1 MESFRWWVILK
12 LHLRYPGHHM
22 LSLRN
27 ITLTQYKNYL
37 QQRFA
42 FDKPIIG
49 IYGNNG
55 VGKTNLL
62 DAIYYLSFTR
72 SYFFKSDI
80 QNVYHGKSGFRIEG
94 NFETDEADQNV
105 VCILR
110 ENGKKEVL
118 LNNEIYQ
125 RLSGHIGR
133 FPCVIITP
141 DDARIITEG
150 SDERRRYTDA
160 LLCQIDALYL
170 QHLIEYNRLLQQ
182 RNQVLRTLA
191 ERISTDRSLLDVYDA
206 QLLRPGT
213 YIFVKRQHF
222 FREILPAIESI
233 YRYIAGSDDGL
244 QLSYQSDLL
253 LTPYAELLHKSR
265 EKDLML
271 QRTDAGI
278 HRDDIDIRLMT
289 QQFKNI
295 ASQGQRKS
303 LLFAMKLA
311 EYEMLKTTKR
321 FPPII
326 LLDEVFEKLDVHR
339 MHQLL
344 ERVCAPGNGQLFI
357 TDTHPNRIR
366 EHLEQLSVDYSLI
379 GL

>member
-1 MESFRWWVILK
+1 MQ
-12 LHLRYPGHHM
+12 
-22 LSLRN
+22 SLRN

-37 QQRFA
+37 QENFS

-62 DAIYYLSFTR
+62 DAIYYLCFTR
-72 SYFFKSDI
+72 SYFFKSDQ
-80 QNVYHGKSGFRIEG
+80 QNVHHGKSGFRIEG
-94 NFETDEADQNV
+94 NFQTEEGNQQV

-110 ENGKKEVL
+110 ENGKKEVIV
-118 LNNEIYQ
+118 NDETYT

-150 SDERRRYTDA
+150 SDERRRFTDA
-160 LLCQIDALYL
+160 LLCQMDPQYL
-170 QHLIEYNRLLQQ
+170 QQLIEYNRLVQQ
-182 RNQVLRTLA
+182 RNQLLRSLA

-222 FREILPAIESI
+222 FREILPSIRAI
-233 YRYIAGSDDGL
+233 YQYISGADDGL
-244 QLSYQSDLL
+244 ELSYQSDLL
-253 LTPYAELLHKSR
+253 MTPYAELLHNTR
-265 EKDLML
+265 DRDLML
-271 QRTDAGI
+271 LRTHAGI
-278 HRDDIDIRLMT
+278 HRDDIDIRLRG

-311 EYEMLKTTKR
+311 EYDMLKTTKG
-321 FPPII
+321 FAPII
-326 LLDEVFEKLDVHR
+326 LLDDVFEKLDALR

-344 ERVCAPGNGQLFI
+344 ERVCATGNGQLFI
-357 TDTHPNRIR
+357 TDTHQNRIR
-366 EHLEQLSVDYSLI
+366 EHLENLSVDYSLI

>member
-1 MESFRWWVILK
+1 
-12 LHLRYPGHHM
+12 M

-27 ITLTQYKNYL
+27 ITLTHYKNYL
-37 QQRFA
+37 QETFS
-42 FDKPIIG
+42 FDKPITG

-72 SYFFKSDI
+72 SYFFKSDL
-80 QNVYHGKSGFRIEG
+80 QNVHHGQSGFRIEG
-94 NFETDEADQNV
+94 NFETTDGDQNV

-110 ENGKKEVL
+110 ETGKKEVL

-125 RLSGHIGR
+125 RLSGHIGK
-133 FPCVIITP
+133 FPCVIVTP
-141 DDARIITEG
+141 DDARIVTEG
-150 SDERRRYTDA
+150 SDERRRYSDA
-160 LLCQIDALYL
+160 LLCQMDTQYL

-182 RNQVLRTLA
+182 RNQVLRSLA

-213 YIFVKRQHF
+213 YIFVKRQQF
-222 FREILPAIESI
+222 FREILPAISSI
-233 YRYIAGSDDGL
+233 YQYIAGSDDGL
-244 QLSYQSDLL
+244 QLTYQSDLL
-253 LTPYAELLHKSR
+253 TIPLAELLHKSR
-265 EKDLML
+265 DRDLML
-271 QRTDAGI
+271 QRTHAGI
-278 HRDDIDIRLMT
+278 HRDDIDIRLT
-289 QQFKNI
+289 NQHFKNI

-311 EYEMLKTTKR
+311 EYEMLKTTKG
-321 FPPII
+321 FAPII
-326 LLDEVFEKLDVHR
+326 LLDDVFEKLDTHR

-357 TDTHPNRIR
+357 TDTHKNRIR
-366 EHLEQLSVDYSLI
+366 EHLEKLSTDYSLI
-379 GL
+379 CLTRNA

>member
-1 MESFRWWVILK
+1 
-12 LHLRYPGHHM
+12 M

-27 ITLTQYKNYL
+27 ITITQYKNYL
-37 QQRFA
+37 QESFS

-72 SYFFKSDI
+72 SYFFKSDL
-80 QNVYHGKSGFRIEG
+80 QNVHQGKSGFRIEG
-94 NFETDEADQNV
+94 NFDAGATDQNV

-110 ENGKKEVL
+110 ETGKKEVL
-118 LNNEIYQ
+118 LNDEIYQ
-125 RLSGHIGR
+125 RLSGHIGK

-160 LLCQIDALYL
+160 LLCQMDTQYL

-182 RNQVLRTLA
+182 RNQLLRSLA
-191 ERISTDRSLLDVYDA
+191 ERITSDRSLLDVYDA
-206 QLLRPGT
+206 QLQRPGT

-222 FREILPAIESI
+222 FHEILPAITSI
-233 YRYIAGSDDGL
+233 YQYIAGADDGL

-253 LTPYAELLHKSR
+253 STPYAELLHKSR
-265 EKDLML
+265 DRDLMM
-271 QRTDAGI
+271 QRTLAGI
-278 HRDDIDIRLMT
+278 HRDDIDIRLRN
-289 QQFKNI
+289 QPFKNI

-311 EYEMLKTTKR
+311 EYDMLKVTKG
-321 FPPII
+321 FAPII
-326 LLDEVFEKLDVHR
+326 LLDDVFEKLDTQR

-344 ERVCAPGNGQLFI
+344 ERVCAPGNGQLFL
-357 TDTHPNRIR
+357 TDTHKDRIC
-366 EHLEQLSVDYSLI
+366 EHLNKLSTDYSLI

>member
-1 MESFRWWVILK
+1 
-12 LHLRYPGHHM
+12 M

-27 ITLTQYKNYL
+27 ISLTQYKNYL
-37 QQRFA
+37 REDFF
-42 FDKPIIG
+42 FDKPITG
-49 IYGNNG
+49 IYGKNG

-62 DAIYYLSFTR
+62 DAIYYLCFTR
-72 SYFFKSDI
+72 SYFFKSDL
-80 QNVYHGKSGFRIEG
+80 QNVHHGKSGFRIEG
-94 NFETDEADQNV
+94 NFHTNDGNQHV

-110 ENGKKEVL
+110 ETGKKEVL
-118 LNNEIYQ
+118 LNDEVYQ
-125 RLSGHIGR
+125 RLSGHIGK

-160 LLCQIDALYL
+160 LLCQIDAQYL

-182 RNQVLRTLA
+182 RNQLLRTLA
-191 ERISTDRSLLDVYDA
+191 ERISSDKSLLDVYDA

-222 FREILPAIESI
+222 FREILPAIENI
-233 YRYIAGSDDGL
+233 YKYIAGSDDGL
-244 QLSYQSDLL
+244 QLCYQSDLL
-253 LTPYAELLHKSR
+253 ATPYAELLHKSR

-271 QRTDAGI
+271 QRTHAGI

-311 EYEMLKTTKR
+311 EYEMLKTTKG

-326 LLDEVFEKLDVHR
+326 LLDDVFEKLDARR

-357 TDTHPNRIR
+357 TDTHEDRIK
-366 EHLEQLSVDYSLI
+366 EHLDRLSADYALV

>member
-1 MESFRWWVILK
+1 
-12 LHLRYPGHHM
+12 M

-37 QQRFA
+37 QESFS

-72 SYFFKSDI
+72 SYFFKSDL
-80 QNVYHGKSGFRIEG
+80 QNVHHGKTGFRIEG
-94 NFETDEADQNV
+94 NFETEETDQNV

-110 ENGKKEVL
+110 ETGKKEIL
-118 LNNEIYQ
+118 LNDEIYL
-125 RLSGHIGR
+125 RLSLHIGK

-160 LLCQIDALYL
+160 LLCQMDPLYL
-170 QHLIEYNRLLQQ
+170 QNLIEYNRLLQQ
-182 RNQVLRTLA
+182 RNQLLRSLA
-191 ERISTDRSLLDVYDA
+191 ERISTERSLLDVYDA
-206 QLLRPGT
+206 QLQRPGT
-213 YIFVKRQHF
+213 YIFVKRQLF
-222 FREILPAIESI
+222 FQEILPSIEAI
-233 YRYIAGSDDGL
+233 YKYISGTDDGL
-244 QLSYQSDLL
+244 QLNYQSDM
-253 LTPYAELLHKSR
+253 LTGPYAELLFTTR
-265 EKDLML
+265 EKDLIL
-271 QRTDAGI
+271 LRTHAGI
-278 HRDDIDIRLMT
+278 HRDDIEIRLRN
-289 QQFKNI
+289 QPFKNI

-311 EYEMLKTTKR
+311 EYELLKKTKG
-321 FPPII
+321 FAPII
-326 LLDEVFEKLDVHR
+326 LLDDVFEKLDAQR

-357 TDTHPNRIR
+357 TDTHENRMR
-366 EHLEQLSVDYSLI
+366 EHLDKLSVDYSLI

>member
-1 MESFRWWVILK
+1 
-12 LHLRYPGHHM
+12 M

-37 QQRFA
+37 QESFS

-72 SYFFKSDI
+72 SYFFKSDL
-80 QNVYHGKSGFRIEG
+80 QNVHHGKSGFRIEG
-94 NFETDEADQNV
+94 NFETDEADQKV

-110 ENGKKEVL
+110 ETGRKEVL

-125 RLSGHIGR
+125 RLSGHIGK
-133 FPCVIITP
+133 FPCVIVTP

-150 SDERRRYTDA
+150 SDERRRYADA
-160 LLCQIDALYL
+160 LLCQIDSLYL

-182 RNQVLRTLA
+182 RNQLLRSIA
-191 ERISTDRSLLDVYDA
+191 EKISTDRGLLDVYDA

-222 FREILPAIESI
+222 FNEILPSIDSI
-233 YRYIAGSDDGL
+233 YQYIAGSDDGL
-244 QLSYQSDLL
+244 QLNYQSDLL
-253 LTPYAELLHKSR
+253 TMPYAELLHKSR

-271 QRTDAGI
+271 QRTHAGI
-278 HRDDIDIRLMT
+278 HRDDIDIRLRNNH
-289 QQFKNI
+289 QFKNV

-311 EYEMLKTTKR
+311 EYEMLKTSKG
-321 FPPII
+321 FAPII
-326 LLDEVFEKLDVHR
+326 LLDDVFEKLDSQR

-344 ERVCAPGNGQLFI
+344 AKVCAPGNGQLFI
-357 TDTHPNRIR
+357 TDTHESRIR
-366 EHLEQLSVDYSLI
+366 EHLEKLSADYSLI

>member
-1 MESFRWWVILK
+1 
-12 LHLRYPGHHM
+12 M

-27 ITLTQYKNYL
+27 IILTQYKNYL
-37 QQRFA
+37 QESFS

-72 SYFFKSDI
+72 SYFFKSDV

-94 NFETDEADQNV
+94 NFETDAGIENV

-110 ENGKKEVL
+110 ETGKKEVL

-125 RLSGHIGR
+125 RLSGHIGK
-133 FPCVIITP
+133 FPCVIVTP

-160 LLCQIDALYL
+160 LLCQIDPQYL

-182 RNQVLRTLA
+182 RNQLLRTLA
-191 ERISTDRSLLDVYDA
+191 ERISTERSLLDVYDA
-206 QLLRPGT
+206 QLQRPAT

-222 FREILPAIESI
+222 FREILPSI
-233 YRYIAGSDDGL
+233 GALYRYIAGSDDGL

-253 LTPYAELLHKSR
+253 SGTYAELLHKSR
-265 EKDLML
+265 ERDLML
-271 QRTDAGI
+271 QRTHAGI
-278 HRDDIDIRLMT
+278 HRDDIDIRLST

-311 EYEMLKTTKR
+311 EYEMLKTTKG
-321 FPPII
+321 FAPII
-326 LLDEVFEKLDVHR
+326 LLDDVFEKLDAQR

-357 TDTHPNRIR
+357 TDTHEERIQ
-366 EHLEQLSVDYSLI
+366 EHLDRLSADYSLI

>member
-1 MESFRWWVILK
+1 
-12 LHLRYPGHHM
+12 M
-22 LSLRN
+22 LTLSN
-27 ITLTQYKNYL
+27 ISLTQYKNYL
-37 QQRFA
+37 QETFS

-72 SYFFKSDI
+72 SYFFKSDM

-94 NFETDEADQNV
+94 NFHSNGTEQNV
-105 VCILR
+105 VCIVR
-110 ENGKKEVL
+110 ETGKKEVM
-118 LNNEIYQ
+118 LNDEIYQ
-125 RLSGHIGR
+125 RLSSHIGK

-160 LLCQIDALYL
+160 LLCQMDPVYL

-182 RNQVLRTLA
+182 RNQLLRTIA
-191 ERISTDRSLLDVYDA
+191 ENISSDRSLLDVYDA
-206 QLLRPGT
+206 QLQRPGT

-222 FREILPAIESI
+222 FKEILPSINAI
-233 YRYIAGSDDGL
+233 YKYIAGMDDGL
-244 QLSYQSDLL
+244 QLYFQSDLL
-253 LTPYAELLHKSR
+253 NTPYAELLHKSR
-265 EKDLML
+265 EKDMML
-271 QRTDAGI
+271 QRTHAGI
-278 HRDDIDIRLMT
+278 HRDDIDIRLRN

-311 EYEMLKTTKR
+311 EYEMLKTGKG
-321 FPPII
+321 FAPII
-326 LLDEVFEKLDVHR
+326 LLDDVFEKLDAHR
-339 MHQLL
+339 MHKLL

-357 TDTHPNRIR
+357 TDTHENRIR
-366 EHLEQLSVDYSLI
+366 SHLEKLSADYSLI

>member
-1 MESFRWWVILK
+1 
-12 LHLRYPGHHM
+12 M

-37 QQRFA
+37 QQSFS
-42 FDKPIIG
+42 FDQPIIG

-72 SYFFKSDI
+72 SYFYKSDL
-80 QNVYHGKSGFRIEG
+80 QNVYNGKSGFRIEG
-94 NFETDEADQNV
+94 NFAMAETDQRV

-110 ENGKKEVL
+110 ETGKKEVL
-118 LNNEIYQ
+118 LNDEIYQ
-125 RLSGHIGR
+125 RLSGHIGK

-160 LLCQIDALYL
+160 LLCQMDALYL

-182 RNQVLRTLA
+182 RNQLLRSMA
-191 ERISTDRSLLDVYDA
+191 ENISTDRSLLEVYDA

-222 FREILPAIESI
+222 FRDILPSICSI
-233 YRYIAGSDDGL
+233 YQYIAGSDDGL

-253 LTPYAELLHKSR
+253 TTPYAELLHKSR
-265 EKDLML
+265 ERDLML
-271 QRTDAGI
+271 QRTHAGI
-278 HRDDIDIRLMT
+278 HRDDIDIRLCN

-311 EYEMLKTTKR
+311 EYEMLKTSKG
-321 FPPII
+321 FAPII
-326 LLDEVFEKLDVHR
+326 LLDDVFEKLDARR

-357 TDTHPNRIR
+357 TDTHENRIR
-366 EHLEQLSVDYSLI
+366 EHLDMLAVDYALI

>member
-1 MESFRWWVILK
+1 
-12 LHLRYPGHHM
+12 M

-37 QQRFA
+37 QDHFS

-72 SYFFKSDI
+72 SYFFKSDL

-94 NFETDEADQNV
+94 NFQTDEKDQNV

-110 ENGKKEVL
+110 ETGKKEVL
-118 LNNEIYQ
+118 LNDEIYQ
-125 RLSGHIGR
+125 RLSAHIGR

-160 LLCQIDALYL
+160 LLCQMDSQYL

-182 RNQVLRTLA
+182 RNQVLRSFA
-191 ERISTDRSLLDVYDA
+191 ERVTTDRSLLDIYDA
-206 QLLRPGT
+206 QLQRPGT

-222 FREILPAIESI
+222 FSEILPSISSI
-233 YRYIAGSDDGL
+233 YQYIAGSDDGL

-253 LTPYAELLHKSR
+253 STPYAELLHKSR
-265 EKDLML
+265 DRDMML
-271 QRTDAGI
+271 QRTHAGI
-278 HRDDIDIRLMT
+278 HRDDIDIRLSN

-311 EYEMLKTTKR
+311 EYDMLKTTKG
-321 FPPII
+321 FAPII
-326 LLDEVFEKLDVHR
+326 LLDDVFEKLDAHR

-357 TDTHPNRIR
+357 TDTHENRIR
-366 EHLEQLSVDYSLI
+366 EHLEKLSADYSLI

>member
-1 MESFRWWVILK
+1 
-12 LHLRYPGHHM
+12 M

-37 QQRFA
+37 QQSFS
-42 FDKPIIG
+42 FDQPIIG

-72 SYFFKSDI
+72 SYFYKSDL
-80 QNVYHGKSGFRIEG
+80 QNVYNGKSGFRIEG
-94 NFETDEADQNV
+94 NFAMAETDQHV

-110 ENGKKEVL
+110 ETGKKEVL
-118 LNNEIYQ
+118 LNDEIYQ
-125 RLSGHIGR
+125 RLSGHIGK

-160 LLCQIDALYL
+160 LLCQMDALYL

-182 RNQVLRTLA
+182 RNQLLRSMA
-191 ERISTDRSLLDVYDA
+191 ENISTDRSLLEVYDA

-222 FREILPAIESI
+222 FRDILPSICSI
-233 YRYIAGSDDGL
+233 YQYIAGSDDGL

-253 LTPYAELLHKSR
+253 TTPYAELLHKSR
-265 EKDLML
+265 ERDLML
-271 QRTDAGI
+271 QRTHAGI
-278 HRDDIDIRLMT
+278 HRDDIDIRLCN

-311 EYEMLKTTKR
+311 EYEMLKTSKG
-321 FPPII
+321 FAPII
-326 LLDEVFEKLDVHR
+326 LLDDVFEKLDARR

-357 TDTHPNRIR
+357 TDTHESRIR
-366 EHLEQLSVDYSLI
+366 EHLDMLAVDYALI

>member
-1 MESFRWWVILK
+1 
-12 LHLRYPGHHM
+12 M

-27 ITLTQYKNYL
+27 IALTQYKNYL
-37 QQRFA
+37 QDRFS
-42 FDKPIIG
+42 FDKPIVG
-49 IYGNNG
+49 IYGSNG
-55 VGKTNLL
+55 IGKTNLL
-62 DAIYYLSFTR
+62 DAIYYLCFTR
-72 SYFFKSDI
+72 SYFYKSDL

-110 ENGKKEVL
+110 DTGKKEVL
-118 LNNEIYQ
+118 LNDEIYQ
-125 RLSGHIGR
+125 RLSAHIGK

-160 LLCQIDALYL
+160 LLCQMDIQYL

-182 RNQVLRTLA
+182 RNQALRSLA

-222 FREILPAIESI
+222 FREILPCIDSI

-253 LTPYAELLHKSR
+253 MTPYAELLHKSR
-265 EKDLML
+265 DRDIML
-271 QRTDAGI
+271 QRTHAGI
-278 HRDDIDIRLMT
+278 HRDDIDIRLKT

-311 EYEMLKTTKR
+311 EYDMLKTTKG
-321 FPPII
+321 FAPII
-326 LLDEVFEKLDVHR
+326 LLDDVFEKLDGQR

-357 TDTHPNRIR
+357 TDTHKERIQ
-366 EHLEQLSVDYSLI
+366 EHLDKLSADYSMI

>member
-1 MESFRWWVILK
+1 MQL
-12 LHLRYPGHHM
+12 
-22 LSLRN
+22 LRN

-37 QQRFA
+37 HSNFT
-42 FDKPIIG
+42 FDQPIIG

-62 DAIYYLSFTR
+62 DAIYYLCFTR
-72 SYFFKSDI
+72 SYFFKSDL
-80 QNVYHGKSGFRIEG
+80 QNVHHGKSGFRIEG
-94 NFETDEADQNV
+94 NFETGEGDQQV

-110 ENGKKEVL
+110 ETGKKEVL
-118 LNNEIYQ
+118 LNNEPYP
-125 RLSGHIGR
+125 RLSSHIGR

-160 LLCQIDALYL
+160 LLCQMDPLYL
-170 QHLIEYNRLLQQ
+170 QHLIEYNRLVQQ
-182 RNQVLRTLA
+182 RNQLLRTLA

-222 FREILPAIESI
+222 FREILPSILSI
-233 YRYIAGSDDGL
+233 YQYIAGTADDL
-244 QLSYQSDLL
+244 ELSYQSDLL
-253 LTPYAELLHKSR
+253 MTPYAELLHLAR
-265 EKDLML
+265 DKDLML
-271 QRTDAGI
+271 QRTHAGI
-278 HRDDIDIRLMT
+278 HRDDIDIRLKN
-289 QQFKNI
+289 QPFKSM

-311 EYEMLKTTKR
+311 EYEMLKITKGYA
-321 FPPII
+321 PIV
-326 LLDEVFEKLDVHR
+326 LLDDVFEKLDAQR
-339 MHQLL
+339 MHKLL

-357 TDTHPNRIR
+357 TDTHQHRIR
-366 EHLEQLSVDYSLI
+366 EQLEDLSVAYGMI

>member
-1 MESFRWWVILK
+1 
-12 LHLRYPGHHM
+12 M

-37 QQRFA
+37 LESFS

-49 IYGNNG
+49 IHGNNG

-72 SYFFKSDI
+72 SYFFKSDL
-80 QNVYHGKSGFRIEG
+80 QNVHHGKSGFRIEG
-94 NFETDEADQNV
+94 NFATGETDQNV

-110 ENGKKEVL
+110 ETGKKEVL
-118 LNNEIYQ
+118 LNDEIYQ
-125 RLSGHIGR
+125 RLSGHIGK

-160 LLCQIDALYL
+160 LLCQMDPLYL

-206 QLLRPGT
+206 QMLRPGT

-222 FREILPAIESI
+222 FQEMIPSIQAI
-233 YRYIAGSDDGL
+233 YQYIAGSDDGL
-244 QLSYQSDLL
+244 ELSYQSDLL
-253 LTPYAELLHKSR
+253 TGPYAEILHKSR
-265 EKDLML
+265 DKDLML
-271 QRTDAGI
+271 QRTHAGI
-278 HRDDIDIRLMT
+278 HRDDIDIRIRN
-289 QQFKNI
+289 QPFKNI

-311 EYEMLKTTKR
+311 EYEMLKTTKG
-321 FPPII
+321 FAPII
-326 LLDEVFEKLDVHR
+326 LLDDVFEKLDAGR

-344 ERVCAPGNGQLFI
+344 ERVCSPGNGQLFI
-357 TDTHPNRIR
+357 TDTHEQRIR
-366 EHLEQLSVDYSLI
+366 EHLEKLSVDYAMI

>member
-1 MESFRWWVILK
+1 MQFLK
-12 LHLRYPGHHM
+12 
-22 LSLRN
+22 N

-37 QQRFA
+37 HSNFV

-62 DAIYYLSFTR
+62 DAIYYLCFTR
-72 SYFFKSDI
+72 SYFFKSDL
-80 QNVYHGKSGFRIEG
+80 QNVHHGKSGFRIEG
-94 NFETDEADQNV
+94 NFETEAGDQQV

-110 ENGKKEVL
+110 ETGKKEVL
-118 LNNEIYQ
+118 LNHEPYP
-125 RLSGHIGR
+125 RLSTHIGR

-160 LLCQIDALYL
+160 LLCQMDPLYL
-170 QHLIEYNRLLQQ
+170 QHLIEYNRLIQQ
-182 RNQVLRTLA
+182 RNQLLRSLA

-213 YIFVKRQHF
+213 YLFVKRQHF
-222 FREILPAIESI
+222 FREILPSIHAI
-233 YRYIAGSDDGL
+233 YQYIAGTADDL
-244 QLSYQSDLL
+244 ELAYQSDLL
-253 LTPYAELLHKSR
+253 MTPYAELLHLSR
-265 EKDLML
+265 DKDLML
-271 QRTDAGI
+271 QRTHAGI
-278 HRDDIDIRLMT
+278 HRDDIDIRLKN
-289 QQFKNI
+289 QPFKST

-311 EYEMLKTTKR
+311 EYEMLKITKG
-321 FPPII
+321 FAPLV
-326 LLDEVFEKLDVHR
+326 LLDDVFEKLDAQR
-339 MHQLL
+339 MHKLL
-344 ERVCAPGNGQLFI
+344 ERVCAKGNGQLFI
-357 TDTHPNRIR
+357 TDTHQDRIQH
-366 EHLEQLSVDYSLI
+366 HLQDLSAEFRLI

>member
-1 MESFRWWVILK
+1 
-12 LHLRYPGHHM
+12 M

-37 QQRFA
+37 LKSFS
-42 FDKPIIG
+42 FEKPIIG

-62 DAIYYLSFTR
+62 DAIYYLCFTR
-72 SYFFKSDI
+72 SYFFKSDL
-80 QNVYHGKSGFRIEG
+80 QNVHHGKSGFRIEG
-94 NFETDEADQNV
+94 NFETNEDDQNV
-105 VCILR
+105 VCIVR
-110 ENGKKEVL
+110 ETGKKEVL
-118 LNNEIYQ
+118 LNDVIYQ
-125 RLSGHIGR
+125 RLSGHIGK

-150 SDERRRYTDA
+150 SDERRRFTDA
-160 LLCQIDALYL
+160 LLCQMDTVYL
-170 QHLIEYNRLLQQ
+170 QHLIEYNRLIQQ
-182 RNQVLRTLA
+182 RNQLLRTLA

-222 FREILPAIESI
+222 FNEILPSIQAI
-233 YRYIAGSDDGL
+233 YQYIAGSDDGL
-244 QLSYQSDLL
+244 ELSYQSDLL
-253 LTPYAELLHKSR
+253 SSPYAEILHKSR

-271 QRTDAGI
+271 QRTHIGI
-278 HRDDIDIRLMT
+278 HRDDIDIRLRG

-311 EYEMLKTTKR
+311 EYEMLKITKG
-321 FPPII
+321 FAPIM
-326 LLDEVFEKLDVHR
+326 LLDDVFEKLDAGR

-344 ERVCAPGNGQLFI
+344 DRVCAPGNGQLFI
-357 TDTHPNRIR
+357 TDTHESRIR
-366 EHLEQLSVDYSLI
+366 EHLEMLSVDYSLI

>member
-1 MESFRWWVILK
+1 
-12 LHLRYPGHHM
+12 M
-22 LSLRN
+22 LYLRN

-37 QQRFA
+37 QQSFS

-72 SYFFKSDI
+72 SYFFKSDL
-80 QNVYHGKSGFRIEG
+80 QNVHHGKSGFRIEG
-94 NFETDEADQNV
+94 NFATEEKDQNV

-110 ENGKKEVL
+110 ENGKKEVM

-125 RLSGHIGR
+125 RLSGHIGK

-160 LLCQIDALYL
+160 LLCQMDTLYL

-182 RNQVLRTLA
+182 RNQLLRSLA
-191 ERISTDRSLLDVYDA
+191 DRISTDRSLLDVYDA
-206 QLLRPGT
+206 QLQRPGT

-222 FREILPAIESI
+222 FLEILPSIKSI
-233 YRYIAGSDDGL
+233 YEYIAGMDDDM

-253 LTPYAELLHKSR
+253 TAPYAELLHKSR
-265 EKDLML
+265 ERDLML
-271 QRTDAGI
+271 QRTHAGI
-278 HRDDIDIRLMT
+278 HRDDIDIRLRT
-289 QQFKNI
+289 HQFKNI

-311 EYEMLKTTKR
+311 EYEMLKSAKG
-321 FPPII
+321 FAPII
-326 LLDEVFEKLDVHR
+326 LLDDVFEKLDAQR

-344 ERVCAPGNGQLFI
+344 ERVCTPGNGQLFI
-357 TDTHPNRIR
+357 TDTHENRIR
-366 EHLEQLSVDYSLI
+366 EHLENLSVDYTLI

>member
-1 MESFRWWVILK
+1 
-12 LHLRYPGHHM
+12 M

-37 QQRFA
+37 QQSFS
-42 FDKPIIG
+42 FDQKIIG
-49 IYGNNG
+49 IYGSNG

-62 DAIYYLSFTR
+62 DAIYYLGFTR
-72 SYFFKSDI
+72 SYFFKSDL
-80 QNVYHGKSGFRIEG
+80 QNVHQGKSGFRIEG

-110 ENGKKEVL
+110 ETGKKEVL
-118 LNNEIYQ
+118 LNDEIYQ
-125 RLSGHIGR
+125 RLSAHIGR

-160 LLCQIDALYL
+160 LLCQMDPQYL
-170 QHLIEYNRLLQQ
+170 QHLIEYNRLVQQ
-182 RNQVLRTLA
+182 RNQLLRTLA
-191 ERISTDRSLLDVYDA
+191 ERISSDRSLLDVYDA

-222 FREILPAIESI
+222 FREILPSIHAI
-233 YRYIAGSDDGL
+233 YQYIAGSDDGL
-244 QLSYQSDLL
+244 ELGYQSDLL
-253 LTPYAELLHKSR
+253 MTPYAELLHSSR
-265 EKDLML
+265 DKDLML
-271 QRTDAGI
+271 QRTHAGI
-278 HRDDIDIRLMT
+278 HRDDIEIRLRN
-289 QQFKNI
+289 QPFKNI

-311 EYEMLKTTKR
+311 EYDMLKTTKG
-321 FPPII
+321 FAPII
-326 LLDEVFEKLDVHR
+326 LLDDVFEKLDAQR

-357 TDTHPNRIR
+357 TDTHKDRIQD
-366 EHLEQLSVDYSLI
+366 HLEKLSVDYSLI
-379 GL
+379 GLQA

>member
-1 MESFRWWVILK
+1 
-12 LHLRYPGHHM
+12 M
-22 LSLRN
+22 LSLKN
-27 ITLTQYKNYL
+27 IALTQYKNYL
-37 QQRFA
+37 QETFS
-42 FDKPIIG
+42 FDQPIIG

-72 SYFFKSDI
+72 RYFYKSDL
-80 QNVYHGKSGFRIEG
+80 QNVHHGKSGFRIEG
-94 NFETDEADQNV
+94 NFQTSNADQNV

-125 RLSGHIGR
+125 RLSGHIGK

-160 LLCQIDALYL
+160 LLCQIDPLYL

-182 RNQVLRTLA
+182 RNQLLRSLA
-191 ERISTDRSLLDVYDA
+191 ERISTERSLLDVYDA

-222 FREILPAIESI
+222 FREILPSITSI
-233 YRYIAGSDDGL
+233 YQSIAGSDDGL

-253 LTPYAELLHKSR
+253 NTPYAELLHTSR
-265 EKDLML
+265 ERDLML
-271 QRTDAGI
+271 QRTHAGI
-278 HRDDIDIRLMT
+278 HRDDLDIRLHT
-289 QQFKNI
+289 QSFKNI

-311 EYEMLKTTKR
+311 EYEMLKTAKG
-321 FPPII
+321 FAPII
-326 LLDEVFEKLDVHR
+326 LLDDVFEKLDAQR

-344 ERVCAPGNGQLFI
+344 ERVCSPGNGQLFL
-357 TDTHPNRIR
+357 TDTHPERIR
-366 EHLEQLSVDYSLI
+366 THLEKLKADYSLI

>member
-1 MESFRWWVILK
+1 MQL
-12 LHLRYPGHHM
+12 LRD
-22 LSLRN
+22 

-37 QQRFA
+37 QESFS
-42 FDKPIIG
+42 FDKTIVG

-62 DAIYYLSFTR
+62 DAIYYLCFTR
-72 SYFFKSDI
+72 SYFFKSDL
-80 QNVYHGKSGFRIEG
+80 QNVHHGRSGFRIEG
-94 NFETDEADQNV
+94 NFHSGEGNQQV

-110 ENGKKEVL
+110 ESGKKEVL
-118 LNNEIYQ
+118 RNDELYT
-125 RLSGHIGR
+125 RLSAHIGR
-133 FPCVIITP
+133 FPCVIVTP

-160 LLCQIDALYL
+160 LLCQMDPQYL
-170 QHLIEYNRLLQQ
+170 QHLIEYNRLVQQ
-182 RNQVLRTLA
+182 RNHLLRSLA

-222 FREILPAIESI
+222 FLEILPAIRTI
-233 YRYIAGSDDGL
+233 YSYIAGTDDGL
-244 QLSYQSDLL
+244 ELSYQSDLQT
-253 LTPYAELLHKSR
+253 TPYAELLHGSR
-265 EKDLML
+265 ERDLML
-271 QRTDAGI
+271 QRTHAGI
-278 HRDDIDIRLMT
+278 HRDDIDIRLRG

-295 ASQGQRKS
+295 ASQGQRKC

-311 EYEMLKTTKR
+311 EYDMLKITKG
-321 FPPII
+321 FAPLI
-326 LLDEVFEKLDVHR
+326 LLDDVFEKLDPQR

-357 TDTHPNRIR
+357 TDTHRDRIR
-366 EHLEQLSVDYSLI
+366 DHLENLGADYSLI

>member
-1 MESFRWWVILK
+1 MQ
-12 LHLRYPGHHM
+12 
-22 LSLRN
+22 SLRN
-27 ITLTQYKNYL
+27 ITVTQYKNYL
-37 QQRFA
+37 QESFS
-42 FDKPIIG
+42 FDQPIIG

-62 DAIYYLSFTR
+62 DSIYYLCFTR
-72 SYFFKSDI
+72 SYFFKSDL
-80 QNVYHGKSGFRIEG
+80 QNVHHGKSGFRIEG
-94 NFETDEADQNV
+94 DFQTAEGNQQV

-110 ENGKKEVL
+110 ETGKKEVTR
-118 LNNEIYQ
+118 NGEPYQ

-160 LLCQIDALYL
+160 LLCQIDPQYL
-170 QHLIEYNRLLQQ
+170 QHLIEYNRLVSQ
-182 RNQVLRTLA
+182 RNQLLRTLA

-206 QLLRPGT
+206 QLLRPGM

-222 FREILPAIESI
+222 FLEILPSICSI
-233 YRYIAGSDDGL
+233 YAQIAGADDGL
-244 QLSYQSDLL
+244 ELSYQSDLL
-253 LTPYAELLHKSR
+253 TTPYAELLHNAR
-265 EKDLML
+265 ERDLML
-271 QRTDAGI
+271 QRTHAGI
-278 HRDDIDIRLMT
+278 HRDDIDIRIRG
-289 QQFKNI
+289 QQFKNMG
-295 ASQGQRKS
+295 SQGQRKS

-311 EYEMLKTTKR
+311 EYEMLKTTKG

-326 LLDEVFEKLDVHR
+326 LLDDVFEKLDACR

-344 ERVCAPGNGQLFI
+344 ERVCSPGNGQLFI
-357 TDTHPNRIR
+357 TDTHQNRIR
-366 EHLEQLSVDYSLI
+366 EHLDNLSADYALI

>member
-1 MESFRWWVILK
+1 
-12 LHLRYPGHHM
+12 M
-22 LSLRN
+22 LSLTN

-37 QQRFA
+37 QQSFS

-62 DAIYYLSFTR
+62 DAIYYLGFTR
-72 SYFFKSDI
+72 SYFFKSDL

-94 NFETDEADQNV
+94 NFAKDEADQNV

-110 ENGKKEVL
+110 ETGKKEVL
-118 LNNEIYQ
+118 LNNEVYQ
-125 RLSGHIGR
+125 RLSGHIGK

-141 DDARIITEG
+141 DDARVITEG

-160 LLCQIDALYL
+160 LLCQMDALYL

-182 RNQVLRTLA
+182 RNQLLRSLA

-206 QLLRPGT
+206 QLQRPGT

-222 FREILPAIESI
+222 FHEILPSIKSI
-233 YRYIAGSDDGL
+233 YHYIAGTDDDL
-244 QLSYQSDLL
+244 ELSYQSDLL
-253 LTPYAELLHKSR
+253 IAPYAEVLHKSR
-265 EKDLML
+265 ERDLML
-271 QRTDAGI
+271 QRTHAGI
-278 HRDDIDIRLMT
+278 HRDDIDIRLRT

-311 EYEMLKTTKR
+311 EYEMLKSVKG
-321 FPPII
+321 FAPII
-326 LLDEVFEKLDVHR
+326 LLDDVFEKLDALR
-339 MHQLL
+339 MHKLL
-344 ERVCAPGNGQLFI
+344 EKVCTPGNGQLFI
-357 TDTHPNRIR
+357 TDTHENRIR
-366 EHLEQLSVDYSLI
+366 EHLEELSVDYSLI
-379 GL
+379 GLKLKA